1 MHFTKQVEANLL
13 SLIFLQASSSRDA
26 VVPAPAAASAVA
38 SNAARSEL
46 ASPTSVIL
54 EGSTVTAT
62 STDDA
67 TLEPEEE
74 EDDEDEVCLLTL
86 SEPVICLIL

>member
-1 MHFTKQVEANLL
+1 MF
-13 SLIFLQASSSRDA
+13 SPQASSSKDA
-26 VVPAPAAASAVA
+26 AAPLAPAAPSTVAV
-38 SNAARSEL
+38 NAVARSEL

-74 EDDEDEVCLLTL
+74 EEDEDEVR
-86 SEPVICLIL
+86 ILFEEGIF